1 MVVVPPNCF
10 GGVNRRHV
18 SYLLN
23 WFGWLVS
30 WSEPLRRTGRE
41 VHRAEV
47 EGLDADVRR
56 TDAIEKAKAD
66 KGNEEV
72 LKTDLQTA
80 SKRQAEIAEM
90 TIRILERN

>member
-1 MVVVPPNCF
+1 MRRSQNEPFARAGAGKCCALPGSAVLAS
-10 GGVNRRHV
+10 GG
-18 SYLLN
+18 
-23 WFGWLVS
+23 
-30 WSEPLRRTGRE
+30 E
-41 VHRAEV
+41 
-47 EGLDADVRR
+47 
-56 TDAIEKAKAD
+56 AD